1 MIPQKNS
8 KEVIYQF
15 HNTKSFL
22 NGVKKIHIKRRS
34 NDVSS
39 GTKLCLYKSNSNSET
54 ADTKFSVNVP
64 KEKKLCIK
72 FKDLVV
78 QNSEDE
84 DWGSSQNDENLELA
98 LKIKKRRYT
107 NNPKKI
113 YVCNNKINLGNEKEK
128 EEEKKRLKTCKSMSK
143 VIIGNNEKENRFIKF
158 FKKKILC
165 C

>member
-22 NGVKKIHIKRRS
+22 NGVKKIHMKRRS
-34 NDVSS
+34 NDIAS
-39 GTKLCLYKSNSNSET
+39 GSKLCLYKSNSNSET
-54 ADTKFSVNVP
+54 ADTKFSCTAQ

-72 FKDLVV
+72 FKDLVAV
-78 QNSEDE
+78 DGNDDSNED
-84 DWGSSQNDENLELA
+84 NLELA

-107 NNPKKI
+107 NDPKKV
-113 YVCNNKINLGNEKEK
+113 YKCNNKINLGNEKDK
-128 EEEKKRLKTCKSMSK
+128 EEEKKTLKTCKSMSK
-143 VIIGNNEKENRFIKF
+143 VIIGNDEEENRFIKF

>member
-22 NGVKKIHIKRRS
+22 NGVKKIHMKRRS
-34 NDVSS
+34 NDVAS

-54 ADTKFSVNVP
+54 ADTKFSCTAQ

-72 FKDLVV
+72 FKDLVAV
-78 QNSEDE
+78 DGNDDSNED
-84 DWGSSQNDENLELA
+84 NLELA

-107 NNPKKI
+107 NNPKKV
-113 YVCNNKINLGNEKEK
+113 YKCNNKINLGNEKDK
-128 EEEKKRLKTCKSMSK
+128 EEEKKTLKTCKSMSK
-143 VIIGNNEKENRFIKF
+143 VIIGNDEEENRFIKF

>member
-1 MIPQKNS
+1 MIPQRNS

-22 NGVKKIHIKRRS
+22 NGVKKIHMKRRS
-34 NDVSS
+34 NDVVS

-54 ADTKFSVNVP
+54 ADTKFSCTAQ

-72 FKDLVV
+72 FKDLVTV
-78 QNSEDE
+78 DGKDDSNED
-84 DWGSSQNDENLELA
+84 NLELA

-107 NNPKKI
+107 NNPKKV
-113 YVCNNKINLGNEKEK
+113 YKCNNKINLGNEKEK

-143 VIIGNNEKENRFIKF
+143 VIIGNDEEENRFIKF

>member
-34 NDVSS
+34 NDVAS

-54 ADTKFSVNVP
+54 ADTKFSCTAQ

-72 FKDLVV
+72 FKDLVTV
-78 QNSEDE
+78 DGKDDSNED
-84 DWGSSQNDENLELA
+84 NLELA

-107 NNPKKI
+107 NNPKKV
-113 YVCNNKINLGNEKEK
+113 YKCNNKINLGNEKDK
-128 EEEKKRLKTCKSMSK
+128 EEEK
-143 VIIGNNEKENRFIKF
+143 
-158 FKKKILC
+158 
-165 C
+165 

>member
-34 NDVSS
+34 NDVAS

-54 ADTKFSVNVP
+54 ADTKFSCTAQ

-72 FKDLVV
+72 FKDLVAV
-78 QNSEDE
+78 DGKDDSNED
-84 DWGSSQNDENLELA
+84 NLELA

-107 NNPKKI
+107 NNPKKV
-113 YVCNNKINLGNEKEK
+113 YKCNNKINLGNEKDK
-128 EEEKKRLKTCKSMSK
+128 EEGKKTLKTCKSMSK
-143 VIIGNNEKENRFIKF
+143 VIIGNDEEENRFIKF

>member
-34 NDVSS
+34 NDIAS

-54 ADTKFSVNVP
+54 ADTKFSCTAQ

-72 FKDLVV
+72 FKDLVAV
-78 QNSEDE
+78 DGKDDSNED
-84 DWGSSQNDENLELA
+84 NLELA

-107 NNPKKI
+107 NNPKKV
-113 YVCNNKINLGNEKEK
+113 YKCNNKINLGNEKDK
-128 EEEKKRLKTCKSMSK
+128 EEGKKTLKTCKSMSK
-143 VIIGNNEKENRFIKF
+143 VIIGNDEEENRFIKF

>member
-22 NGVKKIHIKRRS
+22 NGVKKIHMKRRS
-34 NDVSS
+34 NDVAS

-54 ADTKFSVNVP
+54 ADTKFSCTAQ

-72 FKDLVV
+72 FKDLVAV
-78 QNSEDE
+78 DGKDDSNED
-84 DWGSSQNDENLELA
+84 NLELA

-107 NNPKKI
+107 NNPKKV
-113 YVCNNKINLGNEKEK
+113 YKCNNKINLGNEKDK
-128 EEEKKRLKTCKSMSK
+128 EEEKKTLKTCKSMSK
-143 VIIGNNEKENRFIKF
+143 VIIGNDEEENRFIKF

>member
-34 NDVSS
+34 NDVAS

-54 ADTKFSVNVP
+54 ADTKFSCTAQ

-72 FKDLVV
+72 FKDLVAV
-78 QNSEDE
+78 DGKDDSNED
-84 DWGSSQNDENLELA
+84 NLELA

-107 NNPKKI
+107 NNPKKV
-113 YVCNNKINLGNEKEK
+113 YKCNNKINLGNEKDK
-128 EEEKKRLKTCKSMSK
+128 EEEKKTLKTCKSMSK
-143 VIIGNNEKENRFIKF
+143 VILGNDEEENRFIKF

>member
-34 NDVSS
+34 NDVAS

-54 ADTKFSVNVP
+54 ADTKFSCTAQ

-72 FKDLVV
+72 FKDLVAV
-78 QNSEDE
+78 DGKDDSNED
-84 DWGSSQNDENLELA
+84 NLELA

-107 NNPKKI
+107 NNPKKV
-113 YVCNNKINLGNEKEK
+113 YKCNNKINLGNEKDK
-128 EEEKKRLKTCKSMSK
+128 EEGKKTLKTCKSMSK
-143 VIIGNNEKENRFIKF
+143 LIIGNDEEENRFIKF

>member
-8 KEVIYQF
+8 KEMIYQF

-34 NDVSS
+34 NDVAS

-54 ADTKFSVNVP
+54 ADTKFSCTAQ

-72 FKDLVV
+72 FKDLVAV
-78 QNSEDE
+78 DGKDDSNED
-84 DWGSSQNDENLELA
+84 NLELA

-107 NNPKKI
+107 NNPKKV
-113 YVCNNKINLGNEKEK
+113 YKCNNKINLGNEKDK
-128 EEEKKRLKTCKSMSK
+128 EEEKKTLKTCKSMSK
-143 VIIGNNEKENRFIKF
+143 IIIGNDEEENRFIKF

>member
-34 NDVSS
+34 NDVAS

-54 ADTKFSVNVP
+54 ADTKFSCTAQ

-72 FKDLVV
+72 FKDLVAV
-78 QNSEDE
+78 DGKDDSNED
-84 DWGSSQNDENLELA
+84 NLELA

-107 NNPKKI
+107 NNPKKV
-113 YVCNNKINLGNEKEK
+113 YKCNNKINLGNEKDK
-128 EEEKKRLKTCKSMSK
+128 EEEKKTLKTCKSMSK
-143 VIIGNNEKENRFIKF
+143 VIIGNDEKENRFIKF

>member
-34 NDVSS
+34 NDVAS

-54 ADTKFSVNVP
+54 ADTKFSCTAQ

-72 FKDLVV
+72 FKDLVAV
-78 QNSEDE
+78 DGEDE
-84 DWGSSQNDENLELA
+84 PNEDNLELA

-113 YVCNNKINLGNEKEK
+113 YKCNNKIKLENEKEK
-128 EEEKKRLKTCKSMSK
+128 EEEKKTLKTCKSMSK
-143 VIIGNNEKENRFIKF
+143 VIIGNDEKENRFIKF

>member
-34 NDVSS
+34 NDVAS

-54 ADTKFSVNVP
+54 ADTKFSCTAQ

-72 FKDLVV
+72 FKDLVAV
-78 QNSEDE
+78 DGKDDSNED
-84 DWGSSQNDENLELA
+84 NLELA

-107 NNPKKI
+107 NNPKKV
-113 YVCNNKINLGNEKEK
+113 YKCNNKINLGNEKDK

-143 VIIGNNEKENRFIKF
+143 VIIGNDEEENRFIKF

>member
-34 NDVSS
+34 NDVAA
-39 GTKLCLYKSNSNSET
+39 GTKLCLYKSNSYSET
-54 ADTKFSVNVP
+54 ADTKFSATAQ

-72 FKDLVV
+72 FKDLVAV
-78 QNSEDE
+78 NGEDE
-84 DWGSSQNDENLELA
+84 PNEDDLELA

-113 YVCNNKINLGNEKEK
+113 YKCNNKIKLENEKEK
-128 EEEKKRLKTCKSMSK
+128 EEKKTLKTCKSMSK
-143 VIIGNNEKENRFIKF
+143 VIIGDDVKENRFIKF

>member
-34 NDVSS
+34 NDIAS

-54 ADTKFSVNVP
+54 ADTKFSCTAQ

-72 FKDLVV
+72 FKDLVAV
-78 QNSEDE
+78 DGKDDSNED
-84 DWGSSQNDENLELA
+84 NLELA

-107 NNPKKI
+107 NNPKKV
-113 YVCNNKINLGNEKEK
+113 YKCNNKINLGNEKDK
-128 EEEKKRLKTCKSMSK
+128 EEEKKTLKTCKSMSK
-143 VIIGNNEKENRFIKF
+143 IIIGNDEEENRFIKF

>member
-34 NDVSS
+34 NDVAS

-54 ADTKFSVNVP
+54 ADTKFSWKTQ

-72 FKDLVV
+72 FKDLVAV
-78 QNSEDE
+78 DGKDDSNED
-84 DWGSSQNDENLELA
+84 NLELA

-107 NNPKKI
+107 NNPKKV
-113 YVCNNKINLGNEKEK
+113 YKCNNKINLGNEKDK
-128 EEEKKRLKTCKSMSK
+128 EEEKKTLKTCKSMSK
-143 VIIGNNEKENRFIKF
+143 VIIGNDEEENRFIKF

>member
-34 NDVSS
+34 NDVAS
-39 GTKLCLYKSNSNSET
+39 GNKLCLYKSNSNSET
-54 ADTKFSVNVP
+54 ADTKFSCTAQ

-72 FKDLVV
+72 FKDLVAV
-78 QNSEDE
+78 DGKDDSNED
-84 DWGSSQNDENLELA
+84 NLELA

-107 NNPKKI
+107 NNPKKV
-113 YVCNNKINLGNEKEK
+113 YKCNNKINLGNEKDK
-128 EEEKKRLKTCKSMSK
+128 EEEKKTLKTCKSMSK
-143 VIIGNNEKENRFIKF
+143 VIIGNDEEENRFIKF

>member
-34 NDVSS
+34 NDVAS

-54 ADTKFSVNVP
+54 ADTKFSCTAQ

-72 FKDLVV
+72 FKDLVAV
-78 QNSEDE
+78 DGKDDSNED
-84 DWGSSQNDENLELA
+84 NLELA

-107 NNPKKI
+107 NNPKKV
-113 YVCNNKINLGNEKEK
+113 YKCNNKINLGNEKDK
-128 EEEKKRLKTCKSMSK
+128 EEEKKTLKICKSMSK
-143 VIIGNNEKENRFIKF
+143 VIIGNDEEENRFIKF

>member
-34 NDVSS
+34 NDVAS

-54 ADTKFSVNVP
+54 ADTKFSCTAQ

-72 FKDLVV
+72 FKDLVTV
-78 QNSEDE
+78 DGKDDSNED
-84 DWGSSQNDENLELA
+84 NLELA

-107 NNPKKI
+107 NNPKKV
-113 YVCNNKINLGNEKEK
+113 YKCNNKINLGNEKDK
-128 EEEKKRLKTCKSMSK
+128 EEEKKTLKTCKSMSK
-143 VIIGNNEKENRFIKF
+143 LIIGNDEEENRFIKF

>member
-34 NDVSS
+34 NDVAS

-54 ADTKFSVNVP
+54 ADTKFSCTAQ

-72 FKDLVV
+72 FKDLVAV
-78 QNSEDE
+78 DGNDDSNED
-84 DWGSSQNDENLELA
+84 NLELA

-107 NNPKKI
+107 NNPKKV
-113 YVCNNKINLGNEKEK
+113 YKCNNKINLGNEKDK
-128 EEEKKRLKTCKSMSK
+128 EEEKKTLKTCKSMSK
-143 VIIGNNEKENRFIKF
+143 VIIGNDEEENRFIKF

>member
-34 NDVSS
+34 NDVAS

-54 ADTKFSVNVP
+54 ADTKFSCTAQ

-72 FKDLVV
+72 FKDLVAV
-78 QNSEDE
+78 DGNDDSNED
-84 DWGSSQNDENLELA
+84 NLELA

-107 NNPKKI
+107 NDPKKV
-113 YVCNNKINLGNEKEK
+113 YKCNNKINLGNEKDK
-128 EEEKKRLKTCKSMSK
+128 EEEKKTLKTCKSMSK
-143 VIIGNNEKENRFIKF
+143 VIIGNDEEENRFIKF

>member
-22 NGVKKIHIKRRS
+22 NGVKKIHMKRRS
-34 NDVSS
+34 NDVVS

-54 ADTKFSVNVP
+54 ADTKFSCTAQ

-72 FKDLVV
+72 FKDLVAV
-78 QNSEDE
+78 DGKDDSNED
-84 DWGSSQNDENLELA
+84 NLELA

-107 NNPKKI
+107 NNPKKV
-113 YVCNNKINLGNEKEK
+113 YKCNNKINLGNEKEK

-143 VIIGNNEKENRFIKF
+143 VIIGNDEEENRFIKF

>member
-22 NGVKKIHIKRRS
+22 NGVKKIHMKRRS
-34 NDVSS
+34 NDIAS
-39 GTKLCLYKSNSNSET
+39 GSKLCLYKSNSNSET
-54 ADTKFSVNVP
+54 ADTKFSCTAQ

-72 FKDLVV
+72 FKDLVAV
-78 QNSEDE
+78 DGKDDSNED
-84 DWGSSQNDENLELA
+84 NLELA

-107 NNPKKI
+107 NNPKKV
-113 YVCNNKINLGNEKEK
+113 YKCNNKINLGNEKDK
-128 EEEKKRLKTCKSMSK
+128 EEEKKTLKTCKSMSK
-143 VIIGNNEKENRFIKF
+143 VIIGNDEEENRFIKF

>member
-1 MIPQKNS
+1 MIPQGNS

-15 HNTKSFL
+15 RNTKSFL
-22 NGVKKIHIKRRS
+22 NGVKKFHAKRMS
-34 NDVSS
+34 NDLGS

-54 ADTKFSVNVP
+54 ADTKFSGTAQ

-72 FKDLVV
+72 FKDLVAV
-78 QNSEDE
+78 EGEGEES
-84 DWGSSQNDENLELA
+84 NDDNLELA

-113 YVCNNKINLGNEKEK
+113 YICNNKINLGTEKEK
-128 EEEKKRLKTCKSMSK
+128 EEENKKRLKTCKSMSK
-143 VIIGNNEKENRFIKF
+143 VIIGDDSKDNGFIKF

>member
-22 NGVKKIHIKRRS
+22 NGVKKIHMKRRS
-34 NDVSS
+34 NDVAS
-39 GTKLCLYKSNSNSET
+39 GTKLCLYKLNSNSET
-54 ADTKFSVNVP
+54 ADTKFSCTAQ

-72 FKDLVV
+72 FKDLVAV
-78 QNSEDE
+78 DGKDDSNED
-84 DWGSSQNDENLELA
+84 NLELA

-107 NNPKKI
+107 NNPKKV
-113 YVCNNKINLGNEKEK
+113 YKCNNKINLGNEKDK
-128 EEEKKRLKTCKSMSK
+128 EEEKKILKTCKSMSK

>member
-34 NDVSS
+34 NDIGS

-54 ADTKFSVNVP
+54 ADTKFSCTAQ

-72 FKDLVV
+72 FKDLVAV
-78 QNSEDE
+78 NGEDE
-84 DWGSSQNDENLELA
+84 PNEDDLELA

-113 YVCNNKINLGNEKEK
+113 YKCNNKIKLENEKEK
-128 EEEKKRLKTCKSMSK
+128 EEKKTLKTCKSMSK
-143 VIIGNNEKENRFIKF
+143 VIICDDEKENRFIKF

>member
-34 NDVSS
+34 NDVAS

-54 ADTKFSVNVP
+54 TDTKFSCTAQ

-72 FKDLVV
+72 FKDLVAV
-78 QNSEDE
+78 DGKDDSNED
-84 DWGSSQNDENLELA
+84 NLELA

-107 NNPKKI
+107 NNPKKV
-113 YVCNNKINLGNEKEK
+113 YKCNNKINLGNEKDK
-128 EEEKKRLKTCKSMSK
+128 EEEKKTLKTCKSMSK
-143 VIIGNNEKENRFIKF
+143 VIIGNDEEENRFIKF

>member
-34 NDVSS
+34 NDVAS

-54 ADTKFSVNVP
+54 ADTKFSCTAQ

-72 FKDLVV
+72 FKDLVAV
-78 QNSEDE
+78 DGKDDSNED
-84 DWGSSQNDENLELA
+84 NLELA

-107 NNPKKI
+107 NNPKKV
-113 YVCNNKINLGNEKEK
+113 YKCNNKINLGNEKDK
-128 EEEKKRLKTCKSMSK
+128 EEEKKTLNTCKSMSK
-143 VIIGNNEKENRFIKF
+143 LIIGNDEEENRFIKF

>member
-34 NDVSS
+34 NDIGS

-54 ADTKFSVNVP
+54 ADTKFSCTAQ

-72 FKDLVV
+72 FKDLVAV
-78 QNSEDE
+78 NGEDE
-84 DWGSSQNDENLELA
+84 SNKDDLELA

-113 YVCNNKINLGNEKEK
+113 YKCNNKIKLENEKEK
-128 EEEKKRLKTCKSMSK
+128 EEEKKTLKTCKSMSK
-143 VIIGNNEKENRFIKF
+143 VIIGNDEEENRFIKF

>member
-34 NDVSS
+34 NDVVS

-54 ADTKFSVNVP
+54 ADTKFSCTAQ

-72 FKDLVV
+72 FKDLVAV
-78 QNSEDE
+78 DGKDDSNED
-84 DWGSSQNDENLELA
+84 NLELA

-107 NNPKKI
+107 NNPKKV
-113 YVCNNKINLGNEKEK
+113 YKCNNKINLGNEKDK
-128 EEEKKRLKTCKSMSK
+128 EEEKKTLKTCKSMSK
-143 VIIGNNEKENRFIKF
+143 VIIGNDEEENRFIKF

>member
-54 ADTKFSVNVP
+54 ADTKFSCTAQ

-72 FKDLVV
+72 FKDLVAV
-78 QNSEDE
+78 DGKDDSNED
-84 DWGSSQNDENLELA
+84 NLELA

-107 NNPKKI
+107 NNPKKV
-113 YVCNNKINLGNEKEK
+113 YKCNNKINLGNEKDK
-128 EEEKKRLKTCKSMSK
+128 EEEKKTLKTCKSMSK
-143 VIIGNNEKENRFIKF
+143 VIIGNDEEENRFIKF